1 MKAAGLP
8 LKAPKIRDR
17 LDKLSYY
24 VNSLGAFAPSPAPD
38 QRRLVSR
45 ARKECDA
52 IVEAARDYEE
62 EI

>member
-8 LKAPKIRDR
+8 LKAPIIRDH

-38 QRRLVSR
+38 QGRFVSR

-52 IVEAARDYEE
+52 IVHAARDYH
-62 EI
+62 